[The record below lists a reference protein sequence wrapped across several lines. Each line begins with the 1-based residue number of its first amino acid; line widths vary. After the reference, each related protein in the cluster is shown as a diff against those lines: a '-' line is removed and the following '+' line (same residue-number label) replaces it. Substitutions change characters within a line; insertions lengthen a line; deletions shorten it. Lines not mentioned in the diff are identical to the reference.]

1 MINALYVDQARAP
14 AFMDPLA
21 VPNLW
26 LLWLNTF
33 DSRNILTKDKRA
45 KIFRSTV
52 EINDRRQTCAPG
64 KSVWFSVTAYDVY
77 FSLAP
82 TISP

>member
-1 MINALYVDQARAP
+1 MINALVDQARAP
-14 AFMDPLA
+14 AKFMDRLA
-21 VPNLW
+21 VPNLC

-33 DSRNILTKDKRA
+33 DSGIILTKDKRA
-45 KIFRSTV
+45 KIFPSTV

-64 KSVWFSVTAYDVY
+64 KSGWFSATAYDVY